1 MPESPLSFLK
11 RRPMQLLT
19 ALLLLQAAVYYG
31 KARSPEDVPQVKP
44 LAEFPAQLESWAMV
58 RESAVEK
65 EIQDV
70 LRADDLLSR
79 TYGNGTDPEGANL
92 FVAYFHS
99 QQTGKAPH
107 SPKNCLPG
115 SGWVASSASVIN
127 VQIPGESAIEVN
139 RYLVT
144 KGDYTS
150 LVLYWYQ
157 SRNRVVASEY
167 WAKIYLV
174 LDSIRYNRSDT
185 ALVRVVVPVRDKNDT
200 GAEALA
206 VNFIQNI
213 FPQLKHYFPA

>member
-1 MPESPLSFLK
+1 MKESPFTFLK
-11 RRPMQLLT
+11 RRPIQVLT

-31 KARSPEDVPQVKP
+31 KARVPEQVPLVKP
-44 LAEFPAQLESWAMV
+44 LTELPAKLDSWALL

-65 EIQDV
+65 EVQEV
-70 LRADDLLSR
+70 LKADDLLSR
-79 TYGNGTDPEGANL
+79 TYWNGTDPEGASL
-92 FVAYFHS
+92 FVAYFRS

-115 SGWVASSASVIN
+115 SGWVASSASIMTIP
-127 VQIPGESAIEVN
+127 IPGEPPIEVN

-167 WAKIYLV
+167 WAKIHLV

-185 ALVRVVVPVRDKNDT
+185 SLVRVVVPVREKNDQV
-200 GAEALA
+200 AEAIA
-206 VNFIQNI
+206 VDFIKSL